1 VTRAAWL
8 LPLLPFVAAAVGLCL
23 PRRRGREAGHGRAA
37 AVVAVLGT
45 AAATV
50 LAVPLAVAAVGLGE
64 PVQTSVELAPTGGGL
79 VVTVGTLVTPLAGI
93 VALMVCCV
101 ALAVQVYSVE
111 YMAADTR
118 YPTYAAEISLFT
130 AAMLVVTLSGD
141 LLALLIG
148 WEVMGLCSY
157 LLIGHYRDL
166 PEAPPAAVKAFLVT
180 RVGDVGFLLGVLMLA
195 LHAGTFRIS
204 GVLAAVPAMPTGV
217 VTGATLLLSLGVAG
231 KSAQFPL
238 HTWLPDAMAGPTPI
252 SALIHAATMVA
263 AGVYLVLRLYP
274 AFAAAPAT
282 LAVLAVV
289 AAVTMVLGGLAAL
302 GQDDIKRVLA
312 WSTVSQL
319 AYMLGAAAVGSV
331 TASAFH
337 LVTHAAFKAL
347 LFLCAGAVLHA
358 TGTAL
363 MSRLGGLGRRMPF
376 TFAATV
382 VGAVALAGLLPTAGG
397 FSKESVLDA
406 ALRAGRGEAG
416 VASWTGWLV
425 LAAALVTVVLTA
437 AYVTRMV
444 LRTFL
449 GEPRAA
455 ADADLSQGPGAG
467 VPQGPGAG
475 VPQGPGAG
483 VPQGPGA
490 GVPHGAVAV
499 TPHEPGPLMRWPVL
513 LLAVA
518 TLGLGVLLGPLP
530 RWLGGGLHIGVGL
543 AALSVALIAVGAG
556 SVYALWRR
564 DPAADPVRVLGARV
578 AAALSRGLYL
588 DDVQDALVVRPVLRL
603 AAGVST
609 VDSLVVDGAVEGAG
623 TESLRVGRRLARLQT
638 GNVQLYA
645 TGLVLGSI
653 LVAFAVVVAQ

>member
-1 VTRAAWL
+1 MTRAAWL
-8 LPLLPFVAAAVGLCL
+8 LPLLPFVAALVGLWL
-23 PRRRGREAGHGRAA
+23 PRRAA

-45 AAATV
+45 AAATA
-50 LAVPLAVAAVGLGE
+50 LAVPLAVAAVGLHQ
-64 PVQTSVELAPTGGGL
+64 PVQTSVELAPTGGL
-79 VVTVGTLVTPLAGI
+79 TVTAGTLVDPLAGI

-130 AAMLVVTLSGD
+130 AAMLLVTLSGD

-180 RVGDVGFLLGVLMLA
+180 RVGDVGFLLGVLL
-195 LHAGTFRIS
+195 LGVHAGTFRIT

-217 VTGATLLLSLGVAG
+217 VTGATLLLALGVAG

-263 AGVYLVLRLYP
+263 AGVYLVLRLHP

-282 LAVLAVV
+282 LGVLAVV

-319 AYMLGAAAVGSV
+319 AYMLGAAVVGSV

-347 LFLCAGAVLHA
+347 LFLCAGAVLHGA
-358 TGTAL
+358 GTAL
-363 MSRLGGLGRRMPF
+363 MSRLGGLGRRMPV

-382 VGAVALAGLLPTAGG
+382 VGALALVGLLPTSGG
-397 FSKESVLDA
+397 FSKETVLDA
-406 ALRAGRGEAG
+406 ALLAGRGEQPG
-416 VASWTGWLV
+416 VARWTGWLV
-425 LAAALVTVVLTA
+425 LAAALVTIVLTA
-437 AYVTRMV
+437 AYITRML

-449 GEPRAA
+449 GEPRAG
-455 ADADLSQGPGAG
+455 SGAI
-467 VPQGPGAG
+467 
-475 VPQGPGAG
+475 
-483 VPQGPGA
+483 
-490 GVPHGAVAV
+490 
-499 TPHEPGPLMRWPVL
+499 TPHEPGGLMRWPVL

-518 TLGLGVLLGPLP
+518 SLGLGALLGPLP
-530 RWLGGGLHIGVGL
+530 RWLGGGLHVGVGL
-543 AALSVALIAVGAG
+543 AAISVALIAVGG
-556 SVYALWRR
+556 LSVYAVWRR

-588 DDVQDALVVRPVLRL
+588 DDAQDALVVRPVLRL
-603 AAGVST
+603 ARAVST
-609 VDSLVVDGAVEGAG
+609 VDSRVVDGAVEGAG

-653 LVAFAVVVAQ
+653 LVAFAVAVGQ

>member
-8 LPLLPFVAAAVGLCL
+8 LPLLPCVAAAVGLWL
-23 PRRRGREAGHGRAA
+23 PGRRGREVGPGRRGREVGHGSVA

-50 LAVPLAVAAVGLGE
+50 LAVPLAVAAVGLDE

-79 VVTVGTLVTPLAGI
+79 VVTVGTLVDPLAGI

-141 LLALLIG
+141 LLTLLIG

-180 RVGDVGFLLGVLMLA
+180 RVGDVGFLLGVLMLG

-217 VTGATLLLSLGVAG
+217 VTGATLLLALGVAG

-282 LAVLAVV
+282 LGVLAVM

-358 TGTAL
+358 TGTGL

-382 VGAVALAGLLPTAGG
+382 IGAVALAGLLPTAGG

-406 ALRAGRGEAG
+406 ALLAGRGEAG

-425 LAAALVTVVLTA
+425 LAAALVTVMLTA

-449 GEPRAA
+449 GDPRAA
-455 ADADLSQGPGAG
+455 PDGSGAG
-467 VPQGPGAG
+467 APHGS
-475 VPQGPGAG
+475 
-483 VPQGPGA
+483 GA
-490 GVPHGAVAV
+490 GVPHGSGAGVLQGTVAV

-518 TLGLGVLLGPLP
+518 ALGLGVLLGPLP

-564 DPAADPVRVLGARV
+564 DPAADPVRVLGARIV
-578 AAALSRGLYL
+578 TALSRGLYL
-588 DDVQDALVVRPVLRL
+588 DDVQDALVVRPVLRV

-623 TESLRVGRRLARLQT
+623 TGSLRVGRGLARLQT

-645 TGLVLGSI
+645 TGLVLGSV

>member
-8 LPLLPFVAAAVGLCL
+8 LPLLPFAAAVLGLWL
-23 PRRRGREAGHGRAA
+23 PRRAA
-37 AVVAVLGT
+37 ALVAVLGT
-45 AAATV
+45 GAAAV
-50 LAVPLAVAAVGLGE
+50 LAVPLAVAAVGLDA
-64 PVQTSVELAPTGGGL
+64 PVQTLFAIAPTGSL
-79 VVTVGTLVTPLAGI
+79 TVTAGTLVDPLAGV
-93 VALMVCCV
+93 VALMVCAV
-101 ALAVQVYSVE
+101 ALAVQVYSIE
-111 YMAADTR
+111 YMATDTR
-118 YPTYAAEISLFT
+118 YATYAAEISLFT

-166 PEAPPAAVKAFLVT
+166 PEAAPAAVKAFLVT
-180 RVGDVGFLLGVLMLA
+180 RVGDVGFLLGVLVLG
-195 LHAGTFRIS
+195 LSAGTFRIT
-204 GVLAAVPAMPTGV
+204 GLLAAVPTLDTG
-217 VTGATLLLSLGVAG
+217 TLTLGTLLLALGVAG

-282 LAVLAVV
+282 LGVLAVV
-289 AAVTMVLGGLAAL
+289 AATTMVLGGLAAL

-358 TGTAL
+358 AGTGL
-363 MSRLGGLGRRMPF
+363 MSRLGGLRRRMPW

-382 VGAVALAGLLPTAGG
+382 VGSLALVGLVPLSGG
-397 FSKESVLDA
+397 FSKETVLDA
-406 ALRAGRGEAG
+406 ALLAARGETPG
-416 VASWTGWLV
+416 VARWTGWLV
-425 LAAALVTVVLTA
+425 LLAGLATVLLTA

-449 GEPRAA
+449 GEPRE
-455 ADADLSQGPGAG
+455 
-467 VPQGPGAG
+467 
-475 VPQGPGAG
+475 
-483 VPQGPGA
+483 
-490 GVPHGAVAV
+490 VAL
-499 TPHEPGPLMRWPVL
+499 TPHEPGPLMRVPVL

-518 TLGLGVLLGPLP
+518 ALGLGALRGPLS
-530 RWLGGGLHIGVGL
+530 RWLGGDLHVGVGL
-543 AALSVALIAVGAG
+543 AVLSIALIAAGALAT
-556 SVYALWRR
+556 YAVWHR
-564 DPAADPVRVLGARV
+564 DPAADPVRVLGARL
-578 AAALSRGLYL
+578 AQALSRGLYL
-588 DDVQDALVVRPVLRL
+588 DDAQDALVVRPVLAL
-603 AAGVST
+603 ARGTAA
-609 VDSLVVDGAVEGAG
+609 VDARVVDGTVEGAG
-623 TESLRVGRRLARLQT
+623 TGSQRLARGLARLQT

-645 TGLVLGSI
+645 TGLVLGSV